1 MAVMNVVAEDLEIVM
16 IVVEIVMAVEV
27 LVASI
32 AILAVEEI
40 VVDVLN
46 EEMTV
51 IVHHRREVLAWIVKE
66 NRIVQMKIWSVC
78 L

>member
-40 VVDVLN
+40 VEDVLN

-51 IVHHRREVLAWIVKE
+51 IVHQRREALAWIVKE